1 MRGKILVAD
10 DSEIMR
16 TTLVM
21 LFRMA
26 RPDTVVL
33 EAKDGQNAVTLALEH
48 EPDLIVLDGEMPVL
62 NGYQTAQ
69 LLRQTA
75 KTRSIPLVGI
85 SAETDENPIVAGL
98 QRLCNVFWAKPVP
111 MDGLLAFVDQ
121 VMRRDSLA
129 AAV

>member
-85 SAETDENPIVAGL
+85 SEIGRASCRERV
-98 QRLCNVFWAKPVP
+98 
-111 MDGLLAFVDQ
+111 
-121 VMRRDSLA
+121 
-129 AAV
+129 